1 MSTHQDDS
9 GLASAQPMSSGYYW
23 FVDQYGS
30 AAEIVDV
37 DVDEGFVHLI
47 ARDSPLY
54 FPGADTPRA
63 AERVAFG
70 TYYGPLSLKN
80 ALADSAL
87 SRFKFEPEVEA
98 ARG

>member
-1 MSTHQDDS
+1 MR
-9 GLASAQPMSSGYYW
+9 SGYYW

-54 FPGADTPRA
+54 FPGADTAQGFYPDITDGCKRA
-63 AERVAFG
+63 ATF
-70 TYYGPLSLKN
+70 
-80 ALADSAL
+80 
-87 SRFKFEPEVEA
+87 
-98 ARG
+98 